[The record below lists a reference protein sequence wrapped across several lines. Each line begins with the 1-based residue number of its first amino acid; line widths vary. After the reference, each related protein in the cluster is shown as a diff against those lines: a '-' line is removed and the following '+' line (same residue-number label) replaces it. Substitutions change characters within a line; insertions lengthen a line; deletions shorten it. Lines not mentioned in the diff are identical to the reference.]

1 MNFLHREIQRR
12 FFAVLSHERRSVDK
26 IFEIAVALF
35 SPVSKVTYTLNAE
48 SENAVNLPTH
58 FRLVRSAVNYSVVSV
73 KSLGLTDETER
84 QIALFNFFGGDLQSL
99 QMFAPYKVSRFGFE
113 PHRIRIVHKIGHTRC
128 VEIVL
133 DILMVGNGLV
143 VYARAVVIFEEQTS
157 VSRIKRQNII
167 LNKHFGCDFSR
178 RPYDLR
184 KRFYLKPSRLVDK
197 HKSVKRGVRF
207 IIFDTITDEI
217 FQLFG
222 SCKPFTVSYK
232 PASHFGTIEN
242 SLVVNDY
249 SVDSRLVSGVHI
261 LFCLTGFPRFA
272 VIRIVTFEHQSVQ
285 SAFEIIS
292 VLLFRSEIFVLR
304 ENARSRKIRS
314 VRSRRIAV

>member
-1 MNFLHREIQRR
+1 M
-12 FFAVLSHERRSVDK
+12 
-26 IFEIAVALF
+26 
-35 SPVSKVTYTLNAE
+35 
-48 SENAVNLPTH
+48 
-58 FRLVRSAVNYSVVSV
+58 
-73 KSLGLTDETER
+73 
-84 QIALFNFFGGDLQSL
+84 QSL
-99 QMFAPYKVSRFGFE
+99 QLFASYKISRFGFE

-128 VEIVL
+128 IEIVL

-167 LNKHFGCDFSR
+167 LNKHFGRDFSR

-222 SCKPFTVSYK
+222 SCKPFTVSDK
-232 PASHFGTIEN
+232 SASHFGTIEN

-249 SVDSRLVSGVHI
+249 SVDTRLVSGVHI
-261 LFCLTGFPRFA
+261 LFGLTCFPRFA